1 MYREEKEKTDRLLT
15 DLLPRQIMRE
25 MKRGHIPQPE
35 TFESASVFLCDI
47 VGFTQLSSE
56 STAFQ
61 IVTLLNA
68 LYNLYDNRIEDY
80 EVYKVETIGDAYMVV
95 SGVPERCDHHAAE
108 VSRMALDLLAKVIS
122 TFSQMFLSSSTPHAN
137 DEFFFQL
144 VTFEVPHKP
153 GFQLQMRM
161 GIHTGSV
168 VAGVVGTKIPHY
180 SVFGETVEIAG
191 VMEESGEPM
200 RIQVCKENIISTK
213 FCP

>member
-1 MYREEKEKTDRLLT
+1 
-15 DLLPRQIMRE
+15 

-80 EVYKVETIGDAYMVV
+80 DVYKVETIGDAYMVV

-108 VSRMALDLLAKVIS
+108 VSRMALDLLAKVIC
-122 TFSQMFLSSSTPHAN
+122 TFRKCCCFLQHHIFSSSLLRLRYPTNQA
-137 DEFFFQL
+137 
-144 VTFEVPHKP
+144 
-153 GFQLQMRM
+153 
-161 GIHTGSV
+161 S
-168 VAGVVGTKIPHY
+168 
-180 SVFGETVEIAG
+180 S
-191 VMEESGEPM
+191 
-200 RIQVCKENIISTK
+200 CK
-213 FCP
+213 

>member
-80 EVYKVETIGDAYMVV
+80 DVYKVETIGDAYMVV

-108 VSRMALDLLAKVIS
+108 VSRMALDLLAKVI
-122 TFSQMFLSSSTPHAN
+122 
-137 DEFFFQL
+137 
-144 VTFEVPHKP
+144 
-153 GFQLQMRM
+153 
-161 GIHTGSV
+161 
-168 VAGVVGTKIPHY
+168 
-180 SVFGETVEIAG
+180 
-191 VMEESGEPM
+191 
-200 RIQVCKENIISTK
+200 
-213 FCP
+213 

>member
-80 EVYKVETIGDAYMVV
+80 DVYKVETIGDAYMVV

-108 VSRMALDLLAKVIS
+108 VSRMAMDLLAKVIRN
-122 TFSQMFLSSSTPHAN
+122 FMQMLFSSTPHGDDDFSSSLLHLRCPTNQA
-137 DEFFFQL
+137 
-144 VTFEVPHKP
+144 
-153 GFQLQMRM
+153 
-161 GIHTGSV
+161 S
-168 VAGVVGTKIPHY
+168 
-180 SVFGETVEIAG
+180 S
-191 VMEESGEPM
+191 
-200 RIQVCKENIISTK
+200 CK
-213 FCP
+213 

>member
-1 MYREEKEKTDRLLT
+1 MTNFVLNPLQFLRWLYIIYLFISRFSSSYDERVNMYREEKEKTDRLLT

-80 EVYKVETIGDAYMVV
+80 DVYKVETIGDAY
-95 SGVPERCDHHAAE
+95 
-108 VSRMALDLLAKVIS
+108 
-122 TFSQMFLSSSTPHAN
+122 
-137 DEFFFQL
+137 
-144 VTFEVPHKP
+144 
-153 GFQLQMRM
+153 
-161 GIHTGSV
+161 
-168 VAGVVGTKIPHY
+168 
-180 SVFGETVEIAG
+180 
-191 VMEESGEPM
+191 
-200 RIQVCKENIISTK
+200 II
-213 FCP
+213 